1 MEWRKIVLQSLHER
15 NKKQCDAFVG
25 LIQAHNKLFESA
37 EGHHHANVKL
47 TVELEQLKKENLELM
62 VKVESGGGGG
72 QGDKNMA
79 QKLLT
84 LQEELTE
91 FHKRKG
97 ENSQQI
103 IELNNAL
110 QEKEKELQAK
120 VQKIQDLEIQIQQL
134 NEANENMEQN
144 LIEATTGN
152 QVLIDEQQALQLA
165 FTSLEGKFR
174 KMQEENNELV
184 SRWLALKSR
193 DADKM
198 NEENDIVQEL
208 KSLKMQKELAEAA
221 REPLKTVPLPK
232 DTFGGLGT
240 PTVCS
245 FVVTVPSRALNTL
258 EAHDGEVHAVRWSP
272 SGKMFATGGS
282 DRKVKLWQ
290 AVGSKCE
297 PKGVL
302 AGSNA
307 AVMSVEFDMEE
318 TLLLAASNDFAC
330 RIWSLP
336 GLRLQHTLTG
346 HSGKVLAA
354 KFLGEPNMVV
364 SGSHDR
370 TLKLWDLR
378 NKTCIKTL
386 FAGSKCND
394 LMTSDTYGTT
404 IISGHFNKKLMFWDP
419 RVDTCTQDILMGG
432 QITSLD
438 FSPDGMS
445 LLSCTRDDAIS
456 VIDLRSNRV
465 MKTLRADGFHLGCDW
480 SRAVFSPDGEYVM
493 AGSGDGAVFIW
504 NVAKSKVEKVLR
516 EHTHAVT
523 ACSWSITGSSLLS
536 CDRQRTVVLWA
547 DF

>member
-1 MEWRKIVLQSLHER
+1 MEWRRVILTRQHER

-37 EGHHHANVKL
+37 EGHHLANAKL

-62 VKVESGGGGG
+62 VKLEAGGGSG

-79 QKLLT
+79 QKLLS
-84 LQEELTE
+84 LQEELTD

-97 ENSQQI
+97 ENSQEI
-103 IELNNAL
+103 IDLNKAV
-110 QEKEKELQAK
+110 QEKEKELVAK
-120 VQKIQDLEIQIQQL
+120 EQKILELETSIKQL

-144 LIEATTGN
+144 LIEATTAN
-152 QVLIDEQQALQLA
+152 QVLGDEQQALQLA
-165 FTSLEGKFR
+165 FTSLECKFR
-174 KMQEENNELV
+174 KLQEENNDLV
-184 SRWLALKSR
+184 SRWMALKSR

-198 NEENDIVQEL
+198 NAENDKVLEQ
-208 KSLKMQKELAEAA
+208 KNLKMQKELAEAA
-221 REPLKTVPLPK
+221 REQVNITAPTG
-232 DTFGGLGT
+232 DNMGALGT
-240 PTVCS
+240 PTACS
-245 FVVTVPSRALNTL
+245 FVVTVPSRAINTL
-258 EAHDGEVHAVRWSP
+258 EAHDGEVNAVRWSP
-272 SGKMFATGGS
+272 SGKIFATGGS

-290 AVGSKCE
+290 AIGSKCE
-297 PKGVL
+297 AKGVL
-302 AGSNA
+302 TGSNA
-307 AVMSVEFDMEE
+307 AVMSVEFNMEE

-336 GLRLQHTLTG
+336 ALRLQHTLTG
-346 HSGKVLAA
+346 HSAKVLAA
-354 KFLGEPNMVV
+354 KFLGEPNKVV

-378 NKTCIKTL
+378 SKNCIKTL
-386 FAGSKCND
+386 FAGSMCND
-394 LMTSDTYGTT
+394 LMTSDTYGST
-404 IISGHFNKKLMFWDP
+404 IVSGHFNKKLMFWDP
-419 RVDTCTQDILMGG
+419 RVDTCRQEILMEG

-438 FSPDGMS
+438 FSPDGMV

-456 VIDLRSNRV
+456 LIDLRSNQV

-493 AGSGDGAVFIW
+493 AGSGDGTIFIW
-504 NVAKSKVEKVLR
+504 NVMKTKVEKILQQ
-516 EHTHAVT
+516 HKHPVT

-536 CDRQRTVVLWA
+536 CDKQRTVVLWA